1 MAVEYERYH
10 MKVSFTL
17 PAIVAAVI
25 PVIAHPAV
33 IQAVEATLNGGKQIG
48 DGESTMKNVVKD
60 SHANLTLTFTTR
72 QSITVVTAFKEYC
85 ETVVKTDAKAQK
97 LGFAPLTLAGL
108 PVTFKGQEVGAWV
121 ARLVGNAESQAKAK
135 EEEDAKAK
143 ADAKEAIEA
152 TKAQVAKGK
161 AKAKPEQVPA

>member
-1 MAVEYERYH
+1 

-25 PVIAHPAV
+25 PAIAHPAV
-33 IQAVEATLNGGKQIG
+33 VQAVEATLNGGKQIG

-85 ETVVKTDAKAQK
+85 ETVVKTDAKASK
-97 LGFAPLTLAGL
+97 LGFAPLTLEKL

-135 EEEDAKAK
+135 EEADAKAK
-143 ADAKEAIEA
+143 ADAKEAIEQ

-161 AKAKPEQVPA
+161 AKAKAKPEQVPA